1 MDHALTKF
9 RNKMIEKKEQINILL
24 IEDNPGDVRLTQE
37 AFKEGELN
45 VNLEIAIDGVEALN
59 FLHKS
64 NGYED
69 AVRPDLILLD
79 LNLPKRDGRE
89 VLAEIKVNDDL
100 KKIPVVI
107 LTTSD
112 AEQDVIKS
120 YNLHAN
126 CYINKP
132 VDFDKFFKVIRQ
144 IEQFWLEMVILPT
157 FVKYS

>member
-1 MDHALTKF
+1 
-9 RNKMIEKKEQINILL
+9 MIEKKEQINILL

-37 AFKEGELN
+37 AFKEGNLN

-59 FLHKS
+59 FLNKEK
-64 NGYED
+64 GYEN

-89 VLAEIKVNDDL
+89 VLAEIKVNDNL

-112 AEQDVIKS
+112 AEQDVLKS

>member
-1 MDHALTKF
+1 
-9 RNKMIEKKEQINILL
+9 MIEKKEQINILL

-37 AFKEGELN
+37 AFKEGNLN
-45 VNLEIAIDGVEALN
+45 INLEIAIDGVEALN
-59 FLHKS
+59 FLNRL
-64 NGYED
+64 NGFEK

-89 VLAEIKVNDDL
+89 VLAEIKANDDL

-112 AEQDVIKS
+112 AEQDVLKS

>member
-1 MDHALTKF
+1 
-9 RNKMIEKKEQINILL
+9 MIEKKEQINILL